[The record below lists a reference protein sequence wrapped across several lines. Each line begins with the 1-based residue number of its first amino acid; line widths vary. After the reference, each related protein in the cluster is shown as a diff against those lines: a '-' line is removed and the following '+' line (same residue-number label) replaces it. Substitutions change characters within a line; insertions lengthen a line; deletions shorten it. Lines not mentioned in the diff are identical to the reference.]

1 MGHSGL
7 LRQLVNLVA
16 DTEELDFDVIYSS
29 EGGGGV
35 CGMLHI
41 FMQTFYLFS
50 LLGLK
55 CCDMAVHIAKSQ
67 TIYSTTVVNSACFV
81 LISRPASVILCCIAP
96 IV

>member
-1 MGHSGL
+1 MGHSVIFPL
-7 LRQLVNLVA
+7 PVSLVA

-29 EGGGGV
+29 EGGGGVV

-67 TIYSTTVVNSACFV
+67 TILFNYSSKFREKCIWYMSTSAPDF
-81 LISRPASVILCCIAP
+81 
-96 IV
+96 